1 MSIEFLGTATPM
13 PNIAP
18 NQIYQNP
25 MIPNPQFA
33 SNQQQMVFNQ
43 QVPMV
48 PQRPVNYDIPE
59 IVTTNKNDSSAY
71 VPSFRNIGSVTV
83 ENPVIDE
90 PKRKPVHR
98 KKETGASGEII
109 RSNDASPA
117 NSAISGTVEDIPT
130 AYTYAETTGMLRETL
145 GQIDALSGE
154 LVQEFNNIR
163 ASRTMKNKYMALT
176 NISDNLGSLLS
187 SKIAAIKEI
196 NSAITK
202 SNDLDY
208 RKYKDIKAAQGAMD
222 DDKYIADLY
231 KSFISNPQTQAVNP
245 SMPQMQGIP
254 QMPMIND
261 GSMMGSSIIRA
272 NVDNSGHI
280 MGGDQAYLNYMSNL
294 SPEQNLMLYEQNPN
308 VKQVVVFDHATGN
321 KFFQMMDM
329 STGQAIP
336 NLPVYDQEFMADTT
350 LDLSKGIA
358 KNLNLNEV
366 FPIVEINKS
375 DIKNEY

>member
-1 MSIEFLGTATPM
+1 MSFDFLGTATPVM
-13 PNIAP
+13 GTAP

-25 MIPNPQFA
+25 MVPNPQFV
-33 SNQQQMVFNQ
+33 SSQQVMVNNVPQQQS
-43 QVPMV
+43 MV
-48 PQRPVNYDIPE
+48 PQRQVNYDIPE
-59 IVTTNKNDSSAY
+59 VVTTNKSDSTAY
-71 VPSFRNIGSVTV
+71 VPNFRKNVSTITV
-83 ENPVIDE
+83 DNPPVE
-90 PKRKPVHR
+90 VKKEKRTR
-98 KKETGASGEII
+98 TKKETGASGEII
-109 RSNDASPA
+109 RANNTSLA
-117 NSAISGTVEDIPT
+117 NSAISGTVEDVPT

-208 RKYKDIKAAQGAMD
+208 KKYKDIKAAQGAMD

-231 KSFISNPQTQAVNP
+231 KAFITNPQMQAQTP
-245 SMPQMQGIP
+245 QMPQMN
-254 QMPMIND
+254 MPMINES
-261 GSMMGSSIIRA
+261 SMMGSSIIRA
-272 NVDNSGHI
+272 NVDNNGQI

-308 VKQVVVFDHATGN
+308 VKQVVVFDHQTGN
-321 KFFQMMDM
+321 KFFQWMDM
-329 STGQAIP
+329 STGQAIGNVP
-336 NLPVYDQEFMADTT
+336 TYDQDIMADTT
-350 LDLSKGIA
+350 LDLTKGIA
-358 KNLNLNEV
+358 KNLNLNEI
-366 FPIVEINKS
+366 FPIVKI
-375 DIKNEY
+375 IPW

>member
-13 PNIAP
+13 PNTAP

-25 MIPNPQFA
+25 QIPNPQFM
-33 SNQQQMVFNQ
+33 SGQQQMVVNQ

-48 PQRPVNYDIPE
+48 PQRPVNYDTPE
-59 IVTTNKNDSSAY
+59 IVMTNKSDSSAY

-83 ENPVIDE
+83 ENPVMDTST
-90 PKRKPVHR
+90 KKKPARR
-98 KKETGASGEII
+98 KKETGVAGEII
-109 RSNDASPA
+109 KANDTSLAQSPV
-117 NSAISGTVEDIPT
+117 SGTVEDIPT
-130 AYTYAETTGMLRETL
+130 AYTYSETTGMLRETL
-145 GQIDALSGE
+145 GQIDALSSE
-154 LVQEFNNIR
+154 LVQEFNNVR
-163 ASRTMKNKYMALT
+163 ASRTMKNKYGALT
-176 NISDNLGSLLS
+176 NISENIGSLLS
-187 SKIAAIKEI
+187 SKIAAIREI

-208 RKYKDIKAAQGAMD
+208 KKYKDIKAAQGAMD

-231 KSFISNPQTQAVNP
+231 KAFITNPQTQAVNP
-245 SMPQMQGIP
+245 QMPQVNMP
-254 QMPMIND
+254 QMPMINES
-261 GSMMGSSIIRA
+261 SMMGSSIIRA
-272 NVDNSGHI
+272 NVDQSGHI

-350 LDLSKGIA
+350 LDLNKGIA
-358 KNLNLNEV
+358 KNLNLNET
-366 FPIVEINKS
+366 FPIVQINQN
-375 DIKNEY
+375 DVKNEY